1 MESGVNKLSPKKLL
15 NSKWTAV
22 HPANKEKHFV
32 VTDVKYDD
40 EDNVVFCELEAVM
53 SKNSYQIQW
62 RELQDAANWLQGW
75 V

>member
-1 MESGVNKLSPKKLL
+1 MNKLSPKKLL